1 MAAKESAGFQ
11 EFPQASFA
19 VPSVEQM
26 EERVALV
33 VNSQD
38 GLQSLGQSAEDP
50 YPRAVKYI
58 ERHRIV
64 EVFQVTMETLQPLG
78 SSVARGALVGFLASS
93 TLPLQNMCISNFIVC
108 KWGGQGI

>member
-1 MAAKESAGFQ
+1 MAAKDNAGFQ

-19 VPSVEQM
+19 VPSEEQM

-38 GLQSLGQSAEDP
+38 GLQSPGQSVEDP

-64 EVFQVTMETLQPLG
+64 EVFQVTMETL
-78 SSVARGALVGFLASS
+78 
-93 TLPLQNMCISNFIVC
+93 C
-108 KWGGQGI
+108 

>member
-1 MAAKESAGFQ
+1 MAAKDSAGFQ
-11 EFPQASFA
+11 EFPLASFA

-38 GLQSLGQSAEDP
+38 GLQSLGQSVEDP

-64 EVFQVTMETLQPLG
+64 EVFQNLT
-78 SSVARGALVGFLASS
+78 SRLAYEKPAD
-93 TLPLQNMCISNFIVC
+93 PLQFMLDEIEKIR
-108 KWGGQGI
+108 KGQKLDDLK

>member
-1 MAAKESAGFQ
+1 MAAKDSAGFQ
-11 EFPQASFA
+11 EFPLASFA

-38 GLQSLGQSAEDP
+38 GLQSLGQSVEDP

-64 EVFQVTMETLQPLG
+64 EVFQVTMETVHTVWQ
-78 SSVARGALVGFLASS
+78 LVGFPAARGYILSR
-93 TLPLQNMCISNFIVC
+93 
-108 KWGGQGI
+108 GQMHKEI